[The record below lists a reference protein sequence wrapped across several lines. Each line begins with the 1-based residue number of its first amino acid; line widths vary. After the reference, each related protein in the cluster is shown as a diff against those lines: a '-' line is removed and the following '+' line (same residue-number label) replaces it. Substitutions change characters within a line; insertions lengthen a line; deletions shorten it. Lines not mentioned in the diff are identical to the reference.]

1 MSYLGKTIHANNE
14 VKTYSVV
21 MVLLVNTAVTI
32 ARIQGVPLI
41 VRSQIARRGRKWVVE
56 NSS

>member
-1 MSYLGKTIHANNE
+1 MLITWL
-14 VKTYSVV
+14 KTYSVV

-41 VRSQIARRGRKWVVE
+41 VRSQIACRARKWVVE
-56 NSS
+56 NCS